1 MKNQKGNSE
10 LVAIV
15 LVLGVVLCAPWVI
28 NAVKFL
34 DCDFKPDYKCEVV
47 HGIGVVIPPMSYLT
61 VWIVGK

>member
-1 MKNQKGNSE
+1 MKNQKGN
-10 LVAIV
+10 VAIV

-28 NAVKFL
+28 NAVKLL

-61 VWIVGK
+61 VWVVGK